1 MHMRLTP
8 EVELLVRQPLGIL
21 IQGEIP
27 QPYEILALSH
37 GDAPIV
43 AVGDVVTLNLEN
55 VGIIPILSILD
66 GKTKRAD
73 LEGSDARR
81 KGADLIIPNPQG
93 SITRELWD
101 AIASCDFQNRK
112 IFIDGEEDLATLPAI
127 LYAPMGSIVV
137 YGQPD
142 EGIVVVH
149 VTDEKKNE
157 IKSIIHKME
166 GEKWI

>member
-1 MHMRLTP
+1 MRLTP

-27 QPYEILALSH
+27 QPYEILAVSH

-43 AVGDVVTLNLEN
+43 AVGDVVTENLER
-55 VGIIPILSILD
+55 VGILPTLSILD

-73 LEGSDARR
+73 ISGAEDKRR
-81 KGADLIIPNPQG
+81 DADLVIANPKG
-93 SITRELWD
+93 TITRELWE
-101 AIASCDFQNRK
+101 AIAKCDFQNRK

-157 IKSIIHKME
+157 IKSIIEKME